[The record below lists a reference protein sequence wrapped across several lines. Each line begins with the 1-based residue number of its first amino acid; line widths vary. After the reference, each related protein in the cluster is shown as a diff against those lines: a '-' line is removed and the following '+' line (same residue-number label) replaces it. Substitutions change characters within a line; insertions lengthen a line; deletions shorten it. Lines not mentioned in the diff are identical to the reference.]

1 MGDDSGD
8 LCTADPGSSH
18 ADIAC
23 FVVDALAGVICRSTV
38 TAGITGDA
46 GVDNHCGG
54 RGVVDCP
61 AGDCGVVAGPK
72 WQRMCARLP
81 WLLAIPHVA
90 FATSAL
96 LLFADG
102 GLLYDYFPYFTPPM
116 DKLGI
121 GLGLTTAVKESAF
134 LLWILAAVLSEKR
147 LLQQLIVLD
156 SLGYSRWQCLN
167 WLLLPSVAS
176 ALAMAMLAIVA
187 RSLSVVDVA
196 IILGRVIPDAGGN

>member
-1 MGDDSGD
+1 MATP
-8 LCTADPGSSH
+8 LRYALIFLLWAMIAVIYAPLIPAAH

-102 GLLYDYFPYFTPPM
+102 GCFMTISRISLRQWTNWV
-116 DKLGI
+116 LG
-121 GLGLTTAVKESAF
+121 
-134 LLWILAAVLSEKR
+134 W
-147 LLQQLIVLD
+147 
-156 SLGYSRWQCLN
+156 
-167 WLLLPSVAS
+167 AS
-176 ALAMAMLAIVA
+176 PW
-187 RSLSVVDVA
+187 R
-196 IILGRVIPDAGGN
+196 

>member
-1 MGDDSGD
+1 
-8 LCTADPGSSH
+8 
-18 ADIAC
+18 
-23 FVVDALAGVICRSTV
+23 
-38 TAGITGDA
+38 
-46 GVDNHCGG
+46 
-54 RGVVDCP
+54 
-61 AGDCGVVAGPK
+61 
-72 WQRMCARLP
+72 MCARLP

-121 GLGLTTAVKESAF
+121 GLGLTGGERKRISAVD
-134 LLWILAAVLSEKR
+134 LSGSIERKR

-196 IILGRVIPDAGGN
+196 IILGP